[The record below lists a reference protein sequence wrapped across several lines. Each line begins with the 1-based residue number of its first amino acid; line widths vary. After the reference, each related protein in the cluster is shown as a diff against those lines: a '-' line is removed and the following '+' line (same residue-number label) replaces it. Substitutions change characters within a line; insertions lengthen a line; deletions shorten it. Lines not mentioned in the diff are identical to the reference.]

1 MTFHLSDEFIAQYE
15 GVKPPFGF
23 TDAAGT
29 SLGEITF
36 IRTYARLKDDGTKE
50 TWVEVCRRVI
60 EGMYGIQKQYVRKNN
75 LPWSNAKAQRS
86 AKEAFDRMFHM
97 KWLPPGRGL
106 WAMGTKMVMEGN
118 SAPLQNCGFVS
129 TAAMSK
135 DNPGYVF
142 GWIMEASMLGIG
154 VGFDG
159 KGASKFEVIRPEG
172 TKHHRITD
180 DREGWALSLQTLI
193 NSYLVPGSPAVVF
206 DYSEIRPA
214 GAPIKTFGGSASG
227 PAPLAELHQS
237 VWGILEARIG
247 QKLTLTDIADLGNL
261 IGVCVV
267 AGNVRRSAELFMGP
281 ATPEFLGLKDY
292 SQESGMRR
300 ASWSWMSNNS
310 VETNVSED
318 LDPVVPGIIAN
329 GEPGV
334 IWMDT
339 TRAYGRLVDLPNYKD
354 HRAAGFN
361 PCVEQPLESFECCT
375 LVETFP
381 SNHDSLE
388 DYLKTLKYAYLYAKT
403 VTLMTTPWPE
413 TNAIMLR
420 NRRIGTGMSGIADFY
435 DARGEAE
442 LVRWQDAGYGRV
454 RELDVSY
461 SEWLGVRESIKV
473 NTVKPSG
480 TVSLLAGV
488 SPGVHWQPGSKHY
501 FRTMRVGK
509 SDPLV
514 VAAERAG
521 YRVEDSVSDP
531 DHTKVIYFPMTRT
544 SERGEHDVPLLETLN
559 LAITS
564 QKWWSDN
571 SVSVTLTYHPDEA
584 SQIGPV
590 LKLARGNLK
599 SVSFLPLAV
608 GTYEQMPYTQA
619 AAEEIEEASMTH
631 FPMDTD
637 YLYSN
642 GVEAI
647 GEKFCSTD
655 TCTI

>member
-1 MTFHLSDEFIAQYE
+1 MRA
-15 GVKPPFGF
+15 
-23 TDAAGT
+23 
-29 SLGEITF
+29 
-36 IRTYARLKDDGTKE
+36 
-50 TWVEVCRRVI
+50 
-60 EGMYGIQKQYVRKNN
+60 
-75 LPWSNAKAQRS
+75 
-86 AKEAFDRMFHM
+86 
-97 KWLPPGRGL
+97 
-106 WAMGTKMVMEGN
+106 
-118 SAPLQNCGFVS
+118 
-129 TAAMSK
+129 
-135 DNPGYVF
+135 
-142 GWIMEASMLGIG
+142 
-154 VGFDG
+154 
-159 KGASKFEVIRPEG
+159 
-172 TKHHRITD
+172 
-180 DREGWALSLQTLI
+180 
-193 NSYLVPGSPAVVF
+193 
-206 DYSEIRPA
+206 
-214 GAPIKTFGGSASG
+214 
-227 PAPLAELHQS
+227 
-237 VWGILEARIG
+237 ILEARIG
-247 QKLTLTDIADLGNL
+247 QKLTLTDIADIGNL

-292 SQESGMRR
+292 SQESGQRR

-310 VETNVSED
+310 VETTVTED
-318 LDPVVPGIIAN
+318 LDAVVPGIIAN

-339 TRAYGRLVDLPNYKD
+339 TRAYGRLVDPPNYKD
-354 HRAAGFN
+354 HRAAGYN
-361 PCVEQPLESFECCT
+361 PCAEQSLESFECCT
-375 LVETFP
+375 LAETFP
-381 SNHDSLE
+381 SNHETLE
-388 DYLKTLKYAYLYAKT
+388 DYLQTLKYEYLYAKT

-420 NRRIGTGMSGIADFY
+420 NRRIGSGMSGIADFY

-442 LVRWQDAGYGRV
+442 LVRWQDTGYKRV
-454 RELDVSY
+454 GELDVSY
-461 SEWLGVRESIKV
+461 SEWLGIRESIKTT
-473 NTVKPSG
+473 TVKPSG

-509 SDPLV
+509 NDPLV

-521 YRVEDSVSDP
+521 YRVEDSISDP
-531 DHTKVIYFPMTRT
+531 NHTKVIYFPMVRT
-544 SERGEHDVPLLETLN
+544 SDRGEHDVPLLEKLN

-571 SVSVTLTYHPDEA
+571 SVSVTLTYHADEA
-584 SQIGPV
+584 SQIGSV
-590 LKLARGNLK
+590 LKLARGSLK

-619 AAEEIEEASMTH
+619 DASEIEEASMTH